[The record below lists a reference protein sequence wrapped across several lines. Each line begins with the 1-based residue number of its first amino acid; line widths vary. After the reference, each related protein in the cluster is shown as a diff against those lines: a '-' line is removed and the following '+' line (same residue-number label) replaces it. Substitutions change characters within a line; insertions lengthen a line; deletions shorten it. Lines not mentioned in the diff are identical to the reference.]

1 MLVVTGGS
9 GFIGSN
15 LVALLEESTQEP
27 LVVCDDFDCT
37 DKWRNLSQRR
47 LYDIIPPI
55 MLFDF
60 LEENQS
66 NITTVFHLGAI
77 SSTTERNVDLVL
89 EQNFR
94 FSKRLLQWCSLNRV
108 RLIYASSAATYG
120 NGANGF
126 NDSWKLDDLRQFLPL
141 NPYAWSKHLF
151 DLTLAQ
157 IHEGYAEDIML
168 PPQIVGLKFFNVY
181 GPNEYHKSGQMSLVP
196 QFFKQ
201 INETGAIKLF
211 KSTVPQFGHGEQKR
225 DFIHVDDCAK
235 VMLWFH
241 QHPELS
247 GLFNTGT
254 GQARSFNDLA
264 TAVFKAMSRD
274 TNIIYVDM
282 PESLQSQYQS
292 FTQANMEKL
301 TQIGY
306 SQPFLSLEEGVE
318 SYVKNYLAKENPYR

>member
-1 MLVVTGGS
+1 MLVITGGG

-15 LVALLEESTQEP
+15 LVALLEAHTLEP
-27 LVVCDDFDCT
+27 LVVCDEFDCT
-37 DKWRNLSQRR
+37 DKWHNLSERR
-47 LYDIIPPI
+47 LYDIIPP
-55 MLFDF
+55 LGLLDF
-60 LEENQS
+60 LENQKS
-66 NITTVFHLGAI
+66 NVTTVFHLGAI

-120 NGANGF
+120 NGVHGF
-126 NDSWKLDDLRQFLPL
+126 NDSWNLDDLQSFAPL

-157 IHEGYAEDIML
+157 IREGHVKDAML

-181 GPNEYHKSGQMSLVP
+181 GPNEYHKGSQMSLVP

-201 INETGAIKLF
+201 INESGAIKLF
-211 KSTVPQFGHGEQKR
+211 KSTVPDFGHGDQKR

-264 TAVFKAMSRD
+264 KAVFKAMKREP
-274 TNIIYVDM
+274 NIIYIDM
-282 PESLQSQYQS
+282 PESLQAQYQS

-301 TQIGY
+301 IRSGY

-318 SYVKNYLAKENPYR
+318 SYIKDHLVKNTYR

>member
-1 MLVVTGGS
+1 MLVITGGG

-15 LVALLEESTQEP
+15 LVALLEASTQEP
-27 LVVCDDFDCT
+27 LVVCDDFDST

-47 LYDIIPPI
+47 LYDLIPPR

-60 LEENQS
+60 LEENKS

-77 SSTTERNVDLVL
+77 SSTTEKDVDLIL
-89 EQNFR
+89 DQNFR

-120 NGANGF
+120 DGTHGF
-126 NDSWKLDDLRQFLPL
+126 NDSWGLNDLLQFLPL

-157 IHEGYAEDIML
+157 IREGHVKDVML

-181 GPNEYHKSGQMSLVP
+181 GPNEYHKGGQMSVIP

-201 INETGAIKLF
+201 INETGAVKLF
-211 KSTVPQFGHGEQKR
+211 KSTVPQFGHGDQKR

-264 TAVFKAMSRD
+264 KAVFKAMARD
-274 TNIIYVDM
+274 PNIIYVDM
-282 PESLQSQYQS
+282 PETLQSQYQS
-292 FTQANMEKL
+292 FTQANMEQL
-301 TQIGY
+301 VQSGY
-306 SQPFLSLEEGVE
+306 SQPFLSIEEGVE
-318 SYVKNYLAKENPYR
+318 HYVKNHLTQENAYR